1 MPLKKADVLAD
12 ERALFGDAERLFDV
26 REHHVGGAQAALGEV
41 PGGRGEV
48 DDATVLRGI
57 GPLDERV
64 GHHVLREPGAR
75 TGDGGVAVADEDEV
89 GIELDEKLERGFAA
103 VVGVGAVGDV
113 FEAELVADEGA
124 LGLEPEHVE
133 VARGDHADDGGSA
146 GGGGADGGGALVE
159 GAARGLGLGGLAED
173 AAELHELGLRLLE
186 AAELAVGLLI
196 DDGRDAAQFGDLLD
210 EAAAHEDDV
219 GFARHE
225 GLEVDFLGRA
235 GVDDLR
241 VVLVLRE
248 PGKGRGLRQGGHAVA
263 EAPGV
268 HGVEDGVVKDGDALR
283 VLRNDD
289 LDGRVLLVEGLHRE
303 GFGRLDGD
311 GGQGGG
317 RDEERG
323 ERAGEHGLHGFPVRM
338 VTVVERCAW
347 LNEV

>member
-12 ERALFGDAERLFDV
+12 EKALFGDAERLFDV

-48 DDATVLRGI
+48 DDAAVLRGI

-75 TGDGGVAVADEDEV
+75 TGDGGVAVAD
-89 GIELDEKLERGFAA
+89 
-103 VVGVGAVGDV
+103 
-113 FEAELVADEGA
+113 
-124 LGLEPEHVE
+124 
-133 VARGDHADDGGSA
+133 
-146 GGGGADGGGALVE
+146 
-159 GAARGLGLGGLAED
+159 
-173 AAELHELGLRLLE
+173 
-186 AAELAVGLLI
+186 
-196 DDGRDAAQFGDLLD
+196 
-210 EAAAHEDDV
+210 EDDV

>member
-1 MPLKKADVLAD
+1 MAESQSQTKMKSGLSSTRSSNEDSLPWSVLAPW
-12 ERALFGDAERLFDV
+12 AMFLKPNSLPM
-26 REHHVGGAQAALGEV
+26 RE
-41 PGGRGEV
+41 
-48 DDATVLRGI
+48 
-57 GPLDERV
+57 PLD
-64 GHHVLREPGAR
+64 L
-75 TGDGGVAVADEDEV
+75 
-89 GIELDEKLERGFAA
+89 
-103 VVGVGAVGDV
+103 
-113 FEAELVADEGA
+113 
-124 LGLEPEHVE
+124 LEPEHVE

-159 GAARGLGLGGLAED
+159 GAARGLGGLAED
-173 AAELHELGLRLLE
+173 AAELHELGFRLLE

-311 GGQGGG
+311 GGQGGD

-323 ERAGEHGLHGFPVRM
+323 ERAGEHGLHGFPVCM
-338 VTVVERCAW
+338 ETVVERCAW
-347 LNEV
+347 MKWLTARAGTQW

>member
-1 MPLKKADVLAD
+1 M
-12 ERALFGDAERLFDV
+12 
-26 REHHVGGAQAALGEV
+26 
-41 PGGRGEV
+41 
-48 DDATVLRGI
+48 
-57 GPLDERV
+57 
-64 GHHVLREPGAR
+64 REPY
-75 TGDGGVAVADEDEV
+75 
-89 GIELDEKLERGFAA
+89 
-103 VVGVGAVGDV
+103 
-113 FEAELVADEGA
+113 
-124 LGLEPEHVE
+124 
-133 VARGDHADDGGSA
+133 
-146 GGGGADGGGALVE
+146 
-159 GAARGLGLGGLAED
+159 
-173 AAELHELGLRLLE
+173 
-186 AAELAVGLLI
+186 
-196 DDGRDAAQFGDLLD
+196 
-210 EAAAHEDDV
+210 
-219 GFARHE
+219 
-225 GLEVDFLGRA
+225 FLGRA

-311 GGQGGG
+311 DGQGGG

-338 VTVVERCAW
+338 ETVVERCAW